1 MLCFEVGQI
10 LYKEYAVIDFKHWRL
25 HCSWGDKAPMSP
37 KRILNVDFSYLPKY
51 TEFFSLILEN
61 KNLWQILA

>member
-10 LYKEYAVIDFKHWRL
+10 LYKEYAVIDFKHWHL

-37 KRILNVDFSYLPKY
+37 KRILDVDLSYLPKY
-51 TEFFSLILEN
+51 TEFFH
-61 KNLWQILA
+61 